1 MAFARSIEVTPV
13 IINKSSSARSHVF
26 SQIIK
31 VNFLE
36 NVLTVGVYRKNILFC
51 CSFVLSPLL
60 FWRCLA
66 AWWIIICHLWE
77 WRRQWKV
84 CVHVCVCEY
93 TMITRTNV
101 FFYYF
106 SVRWSADFDVEEG
119 NKNQMLK
126 WETLDGWPG
135 PARPRWPWE
144 SVSEHIFSSCASS
157 STCTV
162 KWRCV

>member
-60 FWRCLA
+60 FWRCVA

-84 CVHVCVCEY
+84 CVHVCVWIHNDYKDKCLLLLFFCALICRFWCRRGQQKSDAE
-93 TMITRTNV
+93 MGNSWWMTRTCEAEV
-101 FFYYF
+101 TMGVGQWTHF
-106 SVRWSADFDVEEG
+106 
-119 NKNQMLK
+119 Q
-126 WETLDGWPG
+126 
-135 PARPRWPWE
+135 
-144 SVSEHIFSSCASS
+144 
-157 STCTV
+157 
-162 KWRCV
+162 